1 MTLQTERTILRNQPT
16 TAGSS
21 SPHPKPPAKTGNPLT
36 LSATVR
42 LDAETIR
49 AALSVLPTAVE
60 DGTE

>member
-1 MTLQTERTILRNQPT
+1 MTLQTERITLPNERPT
-16 TAGSS
+16 TGSS
-21 SPHPKPPAKTGNPLT
+21 SQPSKPPAKAGNPLT
-36 LSATVR
+36 LSAKVR